1 MLLDISPDA
10 PHRLAA
16 EHLDWPNLDAIWVSH
31 FHLDHVGGLAPFLF
45 GTKWAPQT
53 ESRTKP
59 LRIFGPVGTSAWLAA
74 IDNAN
79 NYRLLQQGFPITI
92 VEVAPGTDFEVFAGL
107 SGRLFSTPHT
117 HESLAIR
124 LTENEETS
132 LVYTSDTGYTEALGE
147 FAKHTDLLLMECSFR
162 FPKPALRHLDLAK
175 AMQLARLAQP
185 KRLLLTH
192 LYPEWDDHDLAA
204 EARALWEG
212 ETIAAVDGLRLEI

>member
-1 MLLDISPDA
+1 M
-10 PHRLAA
+10 A
-16 EHLDWPNLDAIWVSH
+16 EENLNWPELDAIWVSH

-45 GTKWAPQT
+45 GARWAPQMA
-53 ESRTKP
+53 SRTKP
-59 LRIFGPVGTSAWLAA
+59 LRIFGPPGTSAWLAA

-79 NYRLLQQGFPITI
+79 NYRLLQQQFPITV
-92 VEVAPGTDFEVFAGL
+92 VEVAAGTDCEIFAGL
-107 SGRLFSTPHT
+107 SGRVFSTPHT

-124 LTENEETS
+124 LTEHEGTA

-147 FAKHTDLLLMECSFR
+147 FAKHADLLLLECSFR
-162 FPKPALRHLDLAK
+162 ENKPGLKHLDLAQ

-192 LYPEWDDHDLAA
+192 LYPEWDDYDLAA
-204 EARALWEG
+204 EARALWER